1 MSFIDWFWEGASI
14 IHRNCDNIAL
24 ALIDGFLQQKKIFD
38 ADLNLHVT
46 CFVVLTVCYFFEIN
60 FISIEMLFIGDLKE
74 CQQCPVVQNS

>member
-1 MSFIDWFWEGASI
+1 MSQELKRLMIEIVKKFFRSGS
-14 IHRNCDNIAL
+14 N
-24 ALIDGFLQQKKIFD
+24 LIDGFLQQKKIFD
-38 ADLNLHVT
+38 ADLKLHVT